1 MASGNSKLKTEFAPA
16 ERSTKDEL
24 ENQSELISK
33 SVIFDY
39 VADYIPNIFLIL
51 NNNRQIIFANR
62 TAVELFNVDDMNS
75 VLGLRP
81 GEAMGCQNSD
91 KTEGGCGTTEFCST
105 CGMVKSI
112 LTTQDGKDH
121 SDECHLTLHNGDAV
135 DMSVY
140 TFSTKYNGCE
150 FVTTVLT
157 DISEEKR
164 KNMLERIFFHDVMN
178 TLGALRGFTEL
189 FPAISVPEKRD
200 EILKTIYGLTNR
212 VIDEVNAQRDL
223 LKAENRELS
232 PTIET
237 VNSVELL
244 RDVCK
249 AYEKHDVAQGK
260 DIVVDAVA
268 EEVEIDSDR
277 TLLSRVIGNMTKN
290 ALEASVKGDTITL
303 GSRKVGRNVE
313 FSVHNPGY
321 IPREIQLQIFKR
333 SFSTKD
339 ASRGL
344 GTYSMRLL
352 SERYLKGQV
361 SFTSTEEEGTTFTA
375 RYPMKLA
382 V

>member
-1 MASGNSKLKTEFAPA
+1 MASGHGKLKTEFAPA
-16 ERSTKDEL
+16 ERSTKDEI
-24 ENQSELISK
+24 ENQSELISRT
-33 SVIFDY
+33 VIFDY

-62 TAVELFNVDDMNS
+62 TAIELFNVDDMNS
-75 VLGLRP
+75 LIGLRP
-81 GEAMGCQNSD
+81 GEAMGCRNSD
-91 KTEGGCGTTEFCST
+91 KTDGGCGTTEFCST

-112 LTTQDGKDH
+112 LITQDGKDN
-121 SDECHLTLHNGDAV
+121 SDECSLTLHNGDAI

-140 TFSTKYNGCE
+140 TFNTKYNGCD
-150 FVTTVLT
+150 FITTVLT
-157 DISEEKR
+157 DISQEKR

-189 FPAISVPEKRD
+189 FPLISSPEKRD

-232 PTIET
+232 PTAVP

-244 RDVCK
+244 RDVRNT
-249 AYEKHDVAQGK
+249 YEKHDVAQYK
-260 DIVVDAVA
+260 TIVVDADA
-268 EEVEIDSDR
+268 DEVELSSDR
-277 TLLSRVIGNMTKN
+277 TLLARVIGNMTKN

-303 GSRKVGRNVE
+303 SSKKIGREVE

-321 IPREIQLQIFKR
+321 IPREVQLQIFKR
-333 SFSTKD
+333 SFSTKG
-339 ASRGL
+339 AARGL

-352 SERYLKGQV
+352 SERYLKGTV

-375 RYPMKLA
+375 RYPLKLD
-382 V
+382 